1 MAPVRS
7 TGLVDPG
14 WEHGIAQDEKKKKV
28 KCNYCG
34 KIVSGGIYRLKQHL
48 ARVSG
53 EVTYCNKAPEEV
65 YLRMKENL
73 EGCRSNKKPRLFG
86 DNGQPYL
93 SFNSNDDHDEEQED
107 QDLRLE
113 YRSKGKQLMD
123 DRNSAAMKCTPLR
136 SLGYVDPGWEH
147 CVAQDERK
155 KKVKCNYCEK
165 IVSGGINRFKQH
177 LARIPGEVAPCKHAP
192 EEVFLKIKDNMKWH
206 RTGRK
211 QRRGDVKEVSSLYS
225 HSDFEDEEDEQVEA
239 GLCRISKEKMMENDE
254 KVVKDPRRTFKAMS
268 PTSASEPLLKRSR
281 LDSVFMN
288 TFMSQNQSQSQT
300 LESYRQV
307 RVKTT
312 SNKKSWKEVITAIC
326 KFFYHAGVPLQAAN
340 SVYFHKMLE
349 LVGQYG
355 HGLMGPPSQLIS
367 GQFLQEEIASLK
379 THLAD
384 YKASWASTGCSILA
398 DSWRDTQ
405 GRTLINFLSSGPSGM
420 YFVSSVDA
428 TEVVEDA
435 FSLFKLL
442 DKVVEEMGEENVV
455 QVITRNTPSYVTAG
469 KMLGEKRRNLFWT
482 PCATDCIDQM
492 LEDFLKMRC
501 VGECVE
507 KGQIITK
514 FIYNQIWLINLMKNE
529 FTQGKELLR
538 QSVTQCA
545 SNFATLQSLLDHRI
559 CLRRMFQSSKWVS
572 SQFSKEAGGREVEK
586 IVLNPAFWK
595 KVHFVVKSV
604 DPIMQV
610 LQKVDSGDSLSMPC
624 IYHEMYSAK
633 LAIKSVHGD
642 DACKYGPFLDVVD
655 SHWNSSFHHPLY
667 MAAYFLNPSYRYQP
681 DFVAHS
687 EVVRGV
693 NECITRLEPDAAKR
707 VSASMQLS
715 EYNFA
720 KADFGTE
727 LAITTRMKLDPA
739 AWWQQHG
746 ISCLELQ
753 RIAVRILSQTC
764 SSFGCEHNWSMC
776 DQVYRQK
783 HNRLVQK
790 RLDDLSYVHYNL
802 RVRERQMRK
811 RSNSS
816 ASVDILLLDE
826 LLDDWIVDEDRKFLL
841 KDVENVG
848 NETEVN
854 AGEDKTIDYEEG
866 SVETRKGC
874 VELVGAAELN
884 GNAANSC
891 GDSDEDENG
900 HGHGHGHGHKND
912 GGEINYFDDDLSE

>member
-1 MAPVRS
+1 MASLRS

-73 EGCRSNKKPRLFG
+73 EGCRSSKKPRHCG
-86 DNGQPYL
+86 DNGQAYL
-93 SFNSNDDHDEEQED
+93 SFNSNDDEEQEE
-107 QDLRLE
+107 LHVE
-113 YRSKGKQLMD
+113 YRSKGKQLMV
-123 DRNSAAMKCTPLR
+123 DRNLAMKCTPLR

-192 EEVFLKIKDNMKWH
+192 EEVYLKIKDNMKWH

-211 QRRGDVKEVSSLYS
+211 QKRGDVNDVSSFYAQ
-225 HSDFEDEEDEQVEA
+225 SDSEDEEDEQMEA
-239 GLCRISKEKMMENDE
+239 GLCRISKEKMIDNDG
-254 KVVKDPRRTFKAMS
+254 KVVKDLRKNFKGMS
-268 PTSASEPLLKRSR
+268 PTRGSEPLLKRSR

-288 TFMSQNQSQSQT
+288 TFMGQT
-300 LESYRQV
+300 PESYRQV
-307 RVKTT
+307 RVKTS
-312 SNKKSWKEVITAIC
+312 SNRKSRREVISAIC

-349 LVGQYG
+349 LVGQ
-355 HGLMGPPSQLIS
+355 HGQGLTGPPSQLIS

-379 THLAD
+379 NHLD
-384 YKASWASTGCSILA
+384 EYKTSWAITGCSILA

-405 GRTLINFLSSGPSGM
+405 GRTLINFLSCGPSGM
-420 YFVSSVDA
+420 YFVCSVDA
-428 TEVVEDA
+428 TEVIEDA
-435 FSLFKLL
+435 VSLFELL

-455 QVITRNTPSYVTAG
+455 QVITRNTPSYKAAG
-469 KMLGEKRRNLFWT
+469 KMLEEKRRNLFWT
-482 PCATDCIDQM
+482 PCATHCIDQM
-492 LEDFLKMRC
+492 LEDFLKIRC

-514 FIYNQIWLINLMKNE
+514 FIYNQIWLLNLMKNE

-538 QSVTQCA
+538 QSVTRCA
-545 SNFATLQSLLDHRI
+545 SSFTTLRTLLDYRI
-559 CLRRMFQSSKWVS
+559 GLRRMFQSSKWVS
-572 SQFSKEAGGREVEK
+572 SRCSKSGEGKEVEK
-586 IVLNPAFWK
+586 IVLNPTFWK

-624 IYHEMYSAK
+624 MYYEMYSAK
-633 LAIKSVHGD
+633 LAIKSIHGD
-642 DACKYGPFLDVVD
+642 DSYKYGPFLDVVE
-655 SHWNSSFHHPLY
+655 SHWNSLFYHPLY
-667 MAAYFLNPSYRYQP
+667 MAAHFLNPSYRYQP
-681 DFVAHS
+681 DFVAHT

-693 NECITRLEPDAAKR
+693 NECIARLEPDTAKR

-715 EYNFA
+715 DYNSA

-727 LAITTRMKLDPA
+727 LAISTRTELDPA

-746 ISCLELQ
+746 ISCLELR

-776 DQVYRQK
+776 DQIYRQK
-783 HNRLVQK
+783 HNRIAQK
-790 RLDDLSYVHYNL
+790 RLGDLSYVHYNL
-802 RVRERQMRK
+802 RLRERQMRK
-811 RSNSS
+811 RSHSP
-816 ASVDILLLDE
+816 ASLDSLLLENLLDE
-826 LLDDWIVDEDRKFLL
+826 WIVEGEKKLPL
-841 KDVENVG
+841 KDEEIILC
-848 NETEVN
+848 NEMEVN
-854 AGEDKTIDYEEG
+854 AYEDETIDYEG
-866 SVETRKGC
+866 GTVDTRKGC
-874 VELVGAAELN
+874 VELVASTDVNVNPA
-884 GNAANSC
+884 NACA
-891 GDSDEDENG
+891 DSDEDDDG
-900 HGHGHGHGHKND
+900 GYDGG

>member
-65 YLRMKENL
+65 YFRMKENL

-107 QDLRLE
+107 QDLHLE

-123 DRNSAAMKCTPLR
+123 DRNLAAMKCTPLR

-225 HSDFEDEEDEQVEA
+225 QSDSEDEEDEQVEA
-239 GLCRISKEKMMENDE
+239 GLCRISKEKMMENDG
-254 KVVKDPRRTFKAMS
+254 KVVKDLRRTFKGMS

-300 LESYRQV
+300 PESYRQV
-307 RVKTT
+307 RVKTA
-312 SNKKSWKEVITAIC
+312 SNRKSRKEVISAIC

-355 HGLMGPPSQLIS
+355 HGLTGPPSQLIS

-428 TEVVEDA
+428 TEVIEDA

-455 QVITRNTPSYVTAG
+455 QV
-469 KMLGEKRRNLFWT
+469 L
-482 PCATDCIDQM
+482 
-492 LEDFLKMRC
+492 
-501 VGECVE
+501 
-507 KGQIITK
+507 
-514 FIYNQIWLINLMKNE
+514 
-529 FTQGKELLR
+529 
-538 QSVTQCA
+538 
-545 SNFATLQSLLDHRI
+545 
-559 CLRRMFQSSKWVS
+559 
-572 SQFSKEAGGREVEK
+572 
-586 IVLNPAFWK
+586 
-595 KVHFVVKSV
+595 
-604 DPIMQV
+604 
-610 LQKVDSGDSLSMPC
+610 
-624 IYHEMYSAK
+624 
-633 LAIKSVHGD
+633 
-642 DACKYGPFLDVVD
+642 
-655 SHWNSSFHHPLY
+655 
-667 MAAYFLNPSYRYQP
+667 
-681 DFVAHS
+681 
-687 EVVRGV
+687 
-693 NECITRLEPDAAKR
+693 
-707 VSASMQLS
+707 
-715 EYNFA
+715 
-720 KADFGTE
+720 
-727 LAITTRMKLDPA
+727 
-739 AWWQQHG
+739 
-746 ISCLELQ
+746 
-753 RIAVRILSQTC
+753 
-764 SSFGCEHNWSMC
+764 
-776 DQVYRQK
+776 
-783 HNRLVQK
+783 
-790 RLDDLSYVHYNL
+790 
-802 RVRERQMRK
+802 
-811 RSNSS
+811 
-816 ASVDILLLDE
+816 
-826 LLDDWIVDEDRKFLL
+826 
-841 KDVENVG
+841 
-848 NETEVN
+848 
-854 AGEDKTIDYEEG
+854 
-866 SVETRKGC
+866 
-874 VELVGAAELN
+874 
-884 GNAANSC
+884 
-891 GDSDEDENG
+891 
-900 HGHGHGHGHKND
+900 
-912 GGEINYFDDDLSE
+912 